1 MQPVLDVFTLLIF
14 LGVIQGV
21 FLSAFFIGRGGENPV
36 ANRMLGFLLLSLS
49 AVIFEILLQYSGYIV
64 KLVHLVNFSEPL
76 DLAIGPL
83 AYLAVYAGVR
93 RLERLDRR
101 QYLHF
106 LPFVL
111 YTIYCV
117 PYFIAPAAYK
127 YNTFLDAYHPDQPYT
142 AVNVP
147 IHPDPLGLRSII
159 NELMMIQLA
168 VYCALT
174 IHTVRS
180 ALKSRGLGFLSR
192 VDPGLSHLRTL
203 ALQFCIITVAL
214 FVVKATFEADMG
226 DYILASLTTILIYTV
241 SYIVIR
247 GSAFFLGPIPATAP
261 RPKYERSSL
270 TEEMSQDLVERLNR
284 LMSDEKPH
292 LDNSVSLP
300 DLASRLSVTP
310 HHLSQVLN
318 EQLQQ
323 TFFEFVAAHRVAE
336 ARRILASPD
345 AANMKIEEVA
355 ERVGYYS
362 KSAFNTAFKRIT
374 GLTPS
379 GFRDGLSRNQLNK

>member
-1 MQPVLDVFTLLIF
+1 MHPVLDVFTLLIF

-21 FLSAFFIGRGGENPV
+21 FLSAFFIGRGGENPI

-49 AVIFEILLQYSGYIV
+49 AVIFEILLQYSGYITKV
-64 KLVHLVNFSEPL
+64 VHLVNFSEPL

-83 AYLAVYAGVR
+83 AYLAAYAGVR

-111 YTIYCV
+111 YAIYCV

-147 IHPDPLGLRSII
+147 IHPDPLGLRSHV
-159 NELMMIQLA
+159 NEMMMVQLA
-168 VYCALT
+168 VYCVLT
-174 IHTVRS
+174 IGAVRS
-180 ALKSRGLGFLSR
+180 ALRSRGLGFLSR

-203 ALQFCIITVAL
+203 ALQFAIITVAL
-214 FVVKATFEADMG
+214 FVVKATFEADVG
-226 DYILASLTTILIYTV
+226 DYILASLVTILIYTV
-241 SYIVIR
+241 SYVVIR
-247 GSAFFLGPIPATAP
+247 GSAFFSGPAPAGMP

-270 TEEMSQDLVERLNR
+270 TGEMSRNLVDRLNR

-300 DLASRLSVTP
+300 DLASRLSVSP

-336 ARRILASPD
+336 AKRILSSPG
-345 AANMKIEEVA
+345 AANLKIEEVA

-379 GFRDGLSRNQLNK
+379 SFRDQLSRNSASD